1 MRGRSAFLI
10 TLSRGKITQW
20 VADEWSIGRYAGVSE
35 NDLMKIRTR
44 TVMKKW
50 TSEDSMN
57 QKIFK
62 LVITHHEP
70 NHLLCIFQG
79 IAWLHISTTK
89 GSSSDH

>member
-1 MRGRSAFLI
+1 MTGVHTQINETHRVQPSCDQLLRMRGRSAFLI

-50 TSEDSMN
+50 TS
-57 QKIFK
+57 
-62 LVITHHEP
+62 
-70 NHLLCIFQG
+70 
-79 IAWLHISTTK
+79 
-89 GSSSDH
+89 